1 MRESSRSYN
10 DFFQNLERNSPTNQ
24 NASNSSEKTA
34 SNTSEKTSDAIMISD
49 SSLISENSPLSSNH
63 LRDTAKCDVLDLL
76 KLVYRKVDAIEDHLI
91 KLDVR
96 IANTNAVKSV
106 REKCTASAF
115 EIIDLDQLTDF
126 NLPVKSESDLE
137 TLEKKLETDQDFRM
151 KLVSRKYSIIL
162 FTIQMKCHI
171 ISSFY
176 ELIIFYHLSAIC
188 LNRQREMRIMN
199 II

>member
-10 DFFQNLERNSPTNQ
+10 DFFQNLERSSTTNQ
-24 NASNSSEKTA
+24 NASNSSEKRA

-63 LRDTAKCDVLDLL
+63 LRETAKCDVLDLL
-76 KLVYRKVDAIEDHLI
+76 KLVYKKVDAIEDHLI

-96 IANTNAVKSV
+96 IANMNAVKSV
-106 REKCTASAF
+106 REKCTASSF

-137 TLEKKLETDQDFRM
+137 TLEKKLETNQEFRM
-151 KLVSRKYSIIL
+151 KLVSRKYLIIL
-162 FTIQMKCHI
+162 FTIQMKCYI
-171 ISSFY
+171 IM
-176 ELIIFYHLSAIC
+176 L
-188 LNRQREMRIMN
+188 
-199 II
+199 